1 MRLEDASAILVI
13 VALCALPASA
23 ADVTKLRSAGALA
36 FGAENVLFVG
46 DTKAGGV
53 HAYEF
58 QAAAFDS
65 QKDVFVGRAETL
77 KAGSSSTRSTAR
89 SPASSASTLWMSG
102 STTWSCTD
110 RASRST
116 CRSTVARGRTRNP

>member
-1 MRLEDASAILVI
+1 MKLADASAILVI
-13 VALCALPASA
+13 GALYALPASA

-46 DTKAGGV
+46 DTRAGGV

-65 QKDVFVGRAETL
+65 QKDVFGGPGL
-77 KAGSSSTRSTAR
+77 TAR
-89 SPASSASTLWMSG
+89 SPASSASTRRMSR

-116 CRSTVARGRTRNP
+116 CRSTAVRGRTRNP

>member
-1 MRLEDASAILVI
+1 MRPAYASAILAI
-13 VALCALPASA
+13 GTLCVLPAFA

-65 QKDVFVGRAETL
+65 QKDVFGGRARRS
-77 KAGSSSTRSTAR
+77 KAGSSSTRLTAR
-89 SPASSASTLWMSG
+89 SPASSASTLRMFR

-116 CRSTVARGRTRNP
+116 YQSIVGMGRTRNP